1 MQSGQIGHVAA
12 KNAVFSR
19 LFVGAWEL
27 GAVKPLH
34 RLETPY

>member
-1 MQSGQIGHVAA
+1 MQGGQIGHEAA

-19 LFVGAWEL
+19 LFVGAREL
-27 GAVKPLH
+27 GAVKPLR